1 MYGAGKPRDSPSQ
14 EREINGIRANEGH
27 EDESI
32 DERTE
37 RPLDPRLKTGDTLA
51 VSIRQLSGKRFN
63 PRVKGSA

>member
-37 RPLDPRLKTGDTLA
+37 RPLDPRLKTGGYARSLYQTA
-51 VSIRQLSGKRFN
+51 IR
-63 PRVKGSA
+63 